1 MRRGLGWPS
10 TLLRSEA
17 HLKKKKSTKIISTMI
32 SPTFIRQ
39 KMFHHHG
46 RFSKFSPPS
55 PSPSRPPARPPPRSD
70 HAITSPKS
78 LFGTSIQAYFRIHS
92 DTISTQLLKTALA
105 KCSGARRCWGA
116 GCRAYQTDM
125 LERRPSLS
133 PPTARAGIS
142 SGASISL
149 KCYCLSV
156 HSVGAF

>member
-1 MRRGLGWPS
+1 
-10 TLLRSEA
+10 
-17 HLKKKKSTKIISTMI
+17 MI
-32 SPTFIRQ
+32 SPTFIKQ

-46 RFSKFSPPS
+46 RFYKFPPS
-55 PSPSRPPARPPPRSD
+55 PPLPSPAPSPRSD

-78 LFGTSIQAYFRIHS
+78 FFRTSIQAYFRIHS

-105 KCSGARRCWGA
+105 KCFGARRCWGA
-116 GCRAYQTDM
+116 GRPAYQTAT

-133 PPTARAGIS
+133 PPTARAGLS

-156 HSVGAF
+156 HSVGAFGEPGAPLVCAGACGGDNIYFTPDF

>member
-1 MRRGLGWPS
+1 MHAALPGEAAE
-10 TLLRSEA
+10 LLIKERDS
-17 HLKKKKSTKIISTMI
+17 LKKNKKHKNHFYLI
-32 SPTFIRQ
+32 SPTFIKQ

-46 RFSKFSPPS
+46 RFYKFSPS
-55 PSPSRPPARPPPRSD
+55 PPARPPRSD

-78 LFGTSIQAYFRIHS
+78 LSRTSIQAYFRIHS

-105 KCSGARRCWGA
+105 KCFGARRCWGA

-125 LERRPSLS
+125 PERRPSLS